1 MTDTRV
7 SSTGRCCRSASP
19 SVVVVGASAAGLY
32 TALLLAG
39 RGLRVSVIDRAQRP
53 EMPARSL
60 IVTSRLRRWLG
71 DLTEPAL
78 LNVIRRFELYTDGRV
93 ATIPLRQPDLVIER
107 STLLR
112 QLMKQAASVGAEMLF
127 STRFRR
133 LHPAASGVM
142 LDVDRSGRA
151 DTIGART
158 VVAADGAFSQVARQ
172 AGWPPLTTVSLI
184 QARVKLPHGLAPD
197 TARVWFRPE
206 QTPFFYWL
214 IPESAGQGVLGII
227 GENGPQ
233 ARCRLERFLDERGLE
248 PIEFQAART
257 PSYRGWVLPSQRV
270 GGGEVFVVGDAAGHV
285 KLTTVGGVV
294 TGLRGAAGVAE
305 TIATGRFSP
314 ELRRLR
320 RELALHFLIH
330 RSLRRFTQ
338 ADYSLLLDLLGP
350 RARHILATH
359 TRDTAAAI
367 MLRLCLTEPRLVL
380 LGCRAFLTRASY

>member
-7 SSTGRCCRSASP
+7 SSTGRWNRSASP

-71 DLTEPAL
+71 DLTEPTL

-112 QLMKQAASVGAEMLF
+112 QLMKQASAVGAEMRF

-133 LHPAASGVM
+133 LRSAESGVI
-142 LDVDRSGRA
+142 LDVDRSGCA
-151 DTIGART
+151 ETIGAQT

-197 TARVWFRPE
+197 TARVWFCPE

-233 ARCRLERFLDERGLE
+233 ARRRLERFLDERGLE
-248 PIEFQAART
+248 PMEFQAART
-257 PSYRGWVLPSQRV
+257 PSYRGWVLPSRRV

-305 TIATGRFSP
+305 TIATGRFGP

-350 RARHILATH
+350 RARRVLATH